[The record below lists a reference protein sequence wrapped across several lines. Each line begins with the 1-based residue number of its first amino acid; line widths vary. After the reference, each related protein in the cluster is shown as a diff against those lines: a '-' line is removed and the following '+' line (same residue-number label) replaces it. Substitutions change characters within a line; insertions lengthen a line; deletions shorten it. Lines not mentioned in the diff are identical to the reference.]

1 MVKVSKRYLRS
12 RKRVRTKGGGKRNR
26 VGGGRVRKRTGSKRR
41 SRTMKKSKRGGSIKK
56 MMGGDM
62 PARQVYC
69 VSCKKK
75 VTVSDYELKDTGRGA
90 YQLVGDC
97 GEPTHKINKN
107 GERKVYTFVSA
118 KDV

>member
-1 MVKVSKRYLRS
+1 MVKVSKKYLRS
-12 RKRVRTKGGGKRNR
+12 RKRVRTKGGGKRR
-26 VGGGRVRKRTGSKRR
+26 ASGSRGRKIARR
-41 SRTMKKSKRGGSIKK
+41 SRTMKKSKRGISMKK

-62 PARQVYC
+62 KPRNVYC
-69 VSCKKK
+69 VACKKK

-97 GEPTHKINKN
+97 GEKTHKLNKN

>member
-1 MVKVSKRYLRS
+1 MVKVSKKYLRS
-12 RKRVRTKGGGKRNR
+12 RKRVRTKGGGKRSR
-26 VGGGRVRKRTGSKRR
+26 SRGRKITGSNKR

-62 PARQVYC
+62 PVRQVYC

>member
-1 MVKVSKRYLRS
+1 MVKVSKKYLRS
-12 RKRVRTKGGGKRNR
+12 KKRVRSKGGGKRSR
-26 VGGGRVRKRTGSKRR
+26 VGGGRKITGSKRR